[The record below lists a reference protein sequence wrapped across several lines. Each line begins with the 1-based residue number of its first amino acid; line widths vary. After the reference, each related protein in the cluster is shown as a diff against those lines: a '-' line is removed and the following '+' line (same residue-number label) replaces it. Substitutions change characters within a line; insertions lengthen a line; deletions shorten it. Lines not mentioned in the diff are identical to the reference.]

1 MIGFKDVSMLSW
13 NIWGA
18 LNKTAQRHLMDIIRR
33 HSPTFL
39 IIMETHGVFEKTI
52 SFWNKAG
59 YSKIAIAEARGQAGG
74 LWILKQTCSNVVT
87 TVEDSFHDTITIKV
101 AVGNEA
107 LTRSGPRPFRF
118 EAVWITHPNY
128 QNVVQSAWSKQT
140 PCPIAGLNQVQTDS
154 HDFNRN
160 VFGNI
165 RHQNHILERR
175 IKGIQRSLEMFDSA
189 RLVYLEQDLQLQYD
203 RILSQEEIL
212 WYQKSRDKW
221 IKLGDKNTK
230 FFHAATVIRRK
241 RNKYTACISLMAFG
255 VLTVTLYRMKLI
267 SFLRTSLERIRLRV
281 SLIKL
286 GKTWI
291 FLNFL
296 KKQVSV

>member
-1 MIGFKDVSMLSW
+1 MIVGDFNEIILPSDQKGGNFSQTRAD
-13 NIWGA
+13 A
-18 LNKTAQRHLMDIIRR
+18 LLRVMDAC
-33 HSPTFL
+33 HF
-39 IIMETHGVFEKTI
+39 VD
-52 SFWNKAG
+52 
-59 YSKIAIAEARGQAGG
+59 
-74 LWILKQTCSNVVT
+74 VVT
-87 TVEDSFHDTITIKV
+87 TGSKFTWVRNC
-101 AVGNEA
+101 VGQRRIFKKLDRGIANLPWQLAFPEAYIEVLCRLHSDHHPLLLRCGKA

-128 QNVVQSAWSKQT
+128 QNVVQSAWRKQT
-140 PCPIAGLNQVQTDS
+140 LCPIAGLNQVKTDS

-281 SLIKL
+281 SLMKL